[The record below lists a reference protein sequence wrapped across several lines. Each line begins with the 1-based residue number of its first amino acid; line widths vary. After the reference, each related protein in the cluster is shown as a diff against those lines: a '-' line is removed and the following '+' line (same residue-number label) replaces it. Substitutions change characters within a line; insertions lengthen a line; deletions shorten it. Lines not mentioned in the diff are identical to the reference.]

1 LFRGLAQK
9 LRDGIDKS
17 TSENLTHKDTTLAN
31 GIIAKKLKL
40 KRRAASQSN
49 LLDKIE
55 SGINNRSRFH
65 VEPKISHLKEDK

>member
-1 LFRGLAQK
+1 
-9 LRDGIDKS
+9 
-17 TSENLTHKDTTLAN
+17 LTHKDTTLAN